1 MSDEPF
7 MLPETPPLM
16 SAVRARNISRFHKGA
31 ADHLRSLGDIA
42 GANHSER
49 QSSWWL
55 AYAISL
61 SQTPPGAVDEG
72 AP

>member
-1 MSDEPF
+1 

-16 SAVRARNISRFHKGA
+16 SALRARDLGRFYKGV

-42 GANHSER
+42 GANHADR
-49 QSSWWL
+49 QSSWWM

-61 SQTPPGAVDEG
+61 SQTPPGAVDEH
-72 AP
+72 